1 MKTRKFLWVLLPVAA
16 VLLMTACGGDDAD
29 DVTPVPSPVTPGT
42 DSHVVNSLPYTVTV
56 KTADVTRT
64 SVDNDDITLRFESD
78 DMLYVQN
85 ADGTVYGSLTLKAGT
100 GETSATFAGT
110 INYTGSTPAAS
121 TSLTA
126 TLVGSSNQL
135 NMVENGKVKTDANIT
150 YPGTVC
156 ESMSDAVQKY
166 SWISGTGTYGE
177 ATFALAQKTAFL
189 KFNVTLEDGTT
200 GGDIVPVV
208 IKSGGS
214 TIGTGNVTS
223 TGSQFNA
230 LASFI
235 LPLKHGSAIAGD
247 TEMCVANVGDD
258 DESITFGTGSTVT
271 LVGGKVYPVTR
282 TKDFVR
288 LWAGGPVWATKNI
301 GATSVTDKGGYYC
314 WGGLVDVTNVTLG
327 WNSNCPYW
335 KSGSGTG
342 HRTDFTNI
350 DLKFSRY
357 VPTASTEYWGGD
369 GNPDNLTTLLPEDD
383 VATQTL
389 GSPWRMPTIDEF
401 DKSTGLLAKTTKLG
415 TTVNGALGV
424 IYTGISDYNKKAIFL
439 PTAGDRVSTGNGT
452 GYGAPET
459 IGIYWSSS
467 LKTDQPYCA
476 QDILSYQNTSASSTT
491 FQFRNYGRNVR
502 AVHN

>member
-78 DMLYVQN
+78 DKLYVQN

-110 INYTGSTPAAS
+110 INFTGSKPAAS

-126 TLVGSSNQL
+126 TLVGSGNQL
-135 NMVENGKVKTDANIT
+135 NMVENGKVKADANIT

-200 GGDIVPVV
+200 GGNSVPVV
-208 IKSGGS
+208 IKNGS
-214 TIGTGNVTS
+214 RTYEGTTVA
-223 TGSQFNA
+223 TGQQFSA
-230 LASFI
+230 LANFV
-235 LPLKHGSAIAGD
+235 LPLENGFEIAGD
-247 TEMCVANVGDD
+247 ASMWVGSVGTPE
-258 DESITFGTGSTVT
+258 DESIKFGTGSTVT

-327 WNSNCPYW
+327 WNSNCPFW

-342 HRTDFTNI
+342 SRTNFSNI
-350 DLKFSRY
+350 DLKFSKY

-369 GNPDNLTTLLPEDD
+369 DNPDNLTTLLPEDD

-401 DKSTGLLAKTTKLG
+401 DDSTGLLAKTTKLG

-467 LKTDQPYCA
+467 LNTDKPYCA
-476 QDILSYQNTSASSTT
+476 QDLLSYQNSNSSSTT

-502 AVHN
+502 AVHD